1 MHRSARSA
9 SEVGGAGPANSFS
22 AGHLTILRS
31 SSGRTACKM
40 SEIQPAGFPLH
51 FAETGDL
58 RSAAEKLGQ
67 AVEREVELVPAGFT
81 TTLKYFDYKNAI
93 YRDTVQKYEIFY
105 QNVGSFLSHFT
116 RY

>member
-1 MHRSARSA
+1 MYSSAKSA

-22 AGHLTILRS
+22 AGHLILRS

-40 SEIQPAGFPLH
+40 SETQPAGFPLH

-58 RSAAEKLGQ
+58 RSSAEKLGQ
-67 AVEREVELVPAGFT
+67 AVEKEVELVPAGFT
-81 TTLKYFDYKNAI
+81 TTLKYFDYKHAI
-93 YRDTVQKYEIFY
+93 YRDTVQKYEIFC
-105 QNVGSFLSHFT
+105 QNVSGLLSHFT